1 MDLKEQLSP
10 EQFKAVFNVPLAGA
24 TYVAASSGGGFDM
37 IKELTNA
44 SKFMAAEAQKG
55 ADSAYGEL
63 TISLLSTMTSMSK
76 DDSKAM
82 QVEYEKSKEPAEM
95 IKQVRQTV
103 VDGWAAVAG
112 LPGADGFA
120 KFVIDVARTAALS
133 KTGGHFGFGNKSEI
147 DEKEQAALDELA
159 GIMVVPQA

>member
-37 IKELTNA
+37 VKELTNA

-55 ADSAYGEL
+55 AEGGYGEL
-63 TISLLSTMTSMSK
+63 TAGLLTAMTGMSK
-76 DDSKAM
+76 DDSKSM
-82 QVEYEKSKEPAEM
+82 QMEYEKSKDPAEM
-95 IKQVRQTV
+95 IKQIRQTV
-103 VDGWAAVAG
+103 VDGWAVVAG

-120 KFVIDVARTAALS
+120 RFVIDIANTGALS

-147 DEKEQAALDELA
+147 DEKEQTALDDLA
-159 GIMVVPQA
+159 AIMVVAAS

>member
-24 TYVAASSGGGFDM
+24 TYVAVSSGGGFDM
-37 IKELTNA
+37 VKELTNA

-55 ADSAYGEL
+55 AEGGYGEL
-63 TISLLSTMTSMSK
+63 TTSLLTAMTGMSK
-76 DDSKAM
+76 DDSKSM
-82 QVEYEKSKEPAEM
+82 QIAYEKTNDRVAM
-95 IKQVRQTV
+95 IAQIKQTV
-103 VDGWAAVAG
+103 VDGWAVVAG

-120 KFVIDVARTAALS
+120 KFVIDVANTAALS

-147 DEKEQAALDELA
+147 DEKEQTALDDLA
-159 GIMVVPQA
+159 AIMVVAAS